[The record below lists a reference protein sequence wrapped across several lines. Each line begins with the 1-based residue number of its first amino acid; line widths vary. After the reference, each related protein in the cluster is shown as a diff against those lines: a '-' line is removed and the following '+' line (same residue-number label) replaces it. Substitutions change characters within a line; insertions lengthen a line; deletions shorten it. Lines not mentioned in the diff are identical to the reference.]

1 VLDSSFNHQGQ
12 DHMFHL
18 PKKKNINL
26 FIQLKQK
33 ILTSFSVTVIE
44 NVE

>member
-1 VLDSSFNHQGQ
+1 MNHQEQ
-12 DHMFHL
+12 DHVFHL
-18 PKKKNINL
+18 PKKNINL

-44 NVE
+44 NVK